1 MISDPRLLEVFRI
14 EYEATRNVD
23 QAVMA
28 VVTAVKAH
36 APDDEISVAAAALP
50 TAMNVT
56 LTVVH
61 RYIQRDAWEMTT
73 ARVRQVI
80 ALSAQEVGVD
90 PARLFGRR
98 LRTRMPLH
106 ARGRWIAAALL
117 RRMHMGY
124 IAIGKKL
131 GIDHSTVMYG
141 LRHVAEDPALAAVVD
156 RLWGVLVGDGD
167 GSDFGVA
174 EVA

>member
-61 RYIQRDAWEMTT
+61 RYVKRDAWEMTS
-73 ARVRQVI
+73 ARVRQAI
-80 ALSAQEVGVD
+80 ALASEEVGVTPD
-90 PARLFGRR
+90 RLFGRR

-106 ARGRWIAAALL
+106 ARGRWLASALL
-117 RRMHMGY
+117 RRMDMSY
-124 IAIGKKL
+124 PAIGKKL
-131 GIDHSTVMYG
+131 GIDHSTVING
-141 LRHVAEDPALAAVVD
+141 LGKVAEDPALAATVD
-156 RLWGVLVGDGD
+156 RLWGVLVGDGE